1 MIDFVDAVF
10 GEFEKIA
17 DLFDGVL
24 GRHADID
31 EIWYHLADFVI
42 IDVGRHLFIITFDDE
57 NHFAFE
63 SLFVKHR

>member
-31 EIWYHLADFVI
+31 EI
-42 IDVGRHLFIITFDDE
+42 
-57 NHFAFE
+57 
-63 SLFVKHR
+63 